1 MVLRPEG
8 AHRCRHGLGLPR
20 GCPLVGVPRRGIDGG
35 HVTGPG
41 VPAPGSAEA
50 VAERKKASVRK
61 EAGHPFRVISRQVG
75 HVKARYRGLAKNG
88 SHLVTLFALS
98 NLWMARR
105 TLLAG

>member
-1 MVLRPEG
+1 VVLQPEG

-20 GCPLVGVPRRGIDGG
+20 GCPLVGVPRRGVDGG

-50 VAERKKASVRK
+50 VAERKKASVRAK
-61 EAGHPFRVISRQVG
+61 VEHPFRVIKQQFG
-75 HVKARYRGLAKNG
+75 HMKARYRGLAKNG

-98 NLWMARR
+98 NLWMARG